1 MDVRHGGLVVYFGFY
16 LPHAEEVLFQFVF
29 CWSSQRTLAIQALWG
44 FIHFSGG
51 GAEMDPIRPTGL
63 NSEKPSSSTFL
74 PHAEEV
80 LFHFV
85 FCWSSQRTL
94 AIQALWGF
102 IYFSGAEMDPT
113 VPTGLNLVRVNRS

>member
-1 MDVRHGGLVVYFGFY
+1 MVDWWYISDSIFLMQKRCYSNLFSVGAPKGLWLYKHFG
-16 LPHAEEVLFQFVF
+16 V
-29 CWSSQRTLAIQALWG
+29 SSTLAG
-44 FIHFSGG
+44 E
-51 GAEMDPIRPTGL
+51 AEMDPIRPTGL

-113 VPTGLNLVRVNRS
+113 VPTGLNPVRVNRS